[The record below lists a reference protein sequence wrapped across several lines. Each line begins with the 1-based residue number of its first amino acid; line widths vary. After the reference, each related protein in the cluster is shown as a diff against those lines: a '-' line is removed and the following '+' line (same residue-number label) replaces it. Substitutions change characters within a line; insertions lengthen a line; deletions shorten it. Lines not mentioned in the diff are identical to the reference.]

1 MVAFDAKTHT
11 EGGTV
16 SITLIGELDSH
27 SAQRFNT
34 VISDVAAQQPE
45 RLVLLMAGLTY
56 MSSAGLRC
64 LVFAHQKLGRGV
76 EIVLVAAQPAVA
88 ETISMTGFDRSVIM
102 QDPLG
107 T

>member
-1 MVAFDAKTHT
+1 MAFETRTHI
-11 EGGTV
+11 EGRVV
-16 SITLIGELDSH
+16 SITLTGELDSH
-27 SAQRFNT
+27 AAQRFNT
-34 VISDVAAQQPE
+34 VISDVAARRPE
-45 RLVLLMAGLTY
+45 RLVLLMADLTY

-76 EIVLVAAQPAVA
+76 EIVLVGTQPAVA
-88 ETISMTGFDRSVIM
+88 ETISMTGFDRSVVM

>member
-1 MVAFDAKTHT
+1 MAFEARTHLDGDVA
-11 EGGTV
+11 

-27 SAQRFNT
+27 AAIRFNG
-34 VISDVAAQQPE
+34 VITEVAAQQPE
-45 RLVLLMAGLTY
+45 RLVLLMADLSY
-56 MSSAGLRC
+56 LSSAGLRC

-76 EIVLVAAQPAVA
+76 EIVLVGTQPVVA